1 MINHQFKLKTN
12 FYCNLLLG
20 LPVILIIFGMVRIVL
35 LKYFISP
42 EYFIDRYL
50 ITHQVQLFIF
60 GLLGLYY
67 ILYYMY
73 QFSQKSISIQG
84 LMDNNS
90 LIFWDDIKFVY
101 KSRFEIELHTDFCV
115 HIINLFFISNQQEL
129 LDYIF
134 NSLPANVLN
143 RECLLRI
150 L

>member
-1 MINHQFKLKTN
+1 
-12 FYCNLLLG
+12 
-20 LPVILIIFGMVRIVL
+20 
-35 LKYFISP
+35 
-42 EYFIDRYL
+42 
-50 ITHQVQLFIF
+50 
-60 GLLGLYY
+60 
-67 ILYYMY
+67 
-73 QFSQKSISIQG
+73 
-84 LMDNNS
+84 MDNNS